1 MIGQINDAWVAIVGE
16 RCHIICLD
24 EKEAENVAE
33 DGIMI
38 PVAGKEAE
46 WLAKNQK
53 IFQERAE
60 KGEEISQDLLADFKA
75 MQFKL

>member
-1 MIGQINDAWVAIVGE
+1 MINQINDAWVAIVGE

-24 EKEAENVAE
+24 EKEAENISE

-38 PVAGKEAE
+38 PAAGKEAE

-53 IFQERAE
+53 TFEERAE
-60 KGEEISQDLLADFKA
+60 KGEEVSQDLLADFKA